1 MISRSPP
8 LRRRRDPVD
17 VMRGRCLGTA
27 GSHRTCISS
36 PSSSR
41 AGFEG
46 GGGRASRV
54 TWPGGEAPDQALNP
68 AAFLARTRATTFRST
83 SRSSMVRAAQPL
95 SSAFTLPAS
104 NQVSSP
110 SYLYCTSKAAAGAA
124 NSDSVWSGREAYR
137 VADPCRNRASEGTAQ
152 TGAIGLGGGST
163 ASSRLYEDGCEG
175 ADHPAAL
182 WAEMRK
188 AYKPPGRLRFSA
200 RYVHK
205 DGGGMGASKSC
216 PRFSSCR
223 VDPHGW

>member
-36 PSSSR
+36 PSSSS

-95 SSAFTLPAS
+95 SSAFTRPAS

-124 NSDSVWSGREAYR
+124 NSDSVWSGRDAYS
-137 VADPCRNRASEGTAQ
+137 VADPCRNRASLGTAQ

-163 ASSRLYEDGCEG
+163 ASSRLYEDGCDG

-188 AYKPPGRLRFSA
+188 AYNPPGLFKFSA

-205 DGGGMGASKSC
+205 GGGGMGASKSC

>member
-1 MISRSPP
+1 
-8 LRRRRDPVD
+8 
-17 VMRGRCLGTA
+17 MRGRCLGTA
-27 GSHRTCISS
+27 GSQRTCISS
-36 PSSSR
+36 PSSSK

-54 TWPGGEAPDQALNP
+54 TWPGGEAPDHSERP

-83 SRSSMVRAAQPL
+83 SRSSIVRAAQPL
-95 SSAFTLPAS
+95 SSAVTRPAS

-124 NSDSVWSGREAYR
+124 NSDSVWSGLDAYR
-137 VADPCRNRASEGTAQ
+137 VADPCRKRASLITAQ
-152 TGAIGLGGGST
+152 TGAMGLGGGST
-163 ASSRLYEDGCEG
+163 ASNRRYEDGCDG

-188 AYKPPGRLRFSA
+188 AYSPPGLFKFSA
-200 RYVHK
+200 RYVQVG
-205 DGGGMGASKSC
+205 GGGMGLSKSW
-216 PRFSSCR
+216 PKFRSCR